1 MLHYK
6 GLIHPE
12 PWITIKPLKDT
23 DMNTTETLGFY
34 DDELP
39 ENSCNRI
46 REELQ
51 EHYGGDALIHVYYE
65 KDKNY
70 AVIEITKYFNKK
82 DDISKL
88 VFKFKSSF
96 EEYYNETFYE
106 YRI

>member
-6 GLIHPE
+6 GLISPE

-39 ENSCNRI
+39 ENSCNQI
-46 REELQ
+46 REKLQ

-65 KDKNY
+65 KDKNI
-70 AVIEITKYFNKK
+70 AIIEITKYFNKK
-82 DDISKL
+82 EDIIK
-88 VFKFKSSF
+88 
-96 EEYYNETFYE
+96 
-106 YRI
+106 